1 MYGHPHWLI
10 IYLFRTHPLPAMIS
24 AMRMFAPTVR
34 ATPSGG
40 DLCTWPDVDGMFVQK
55 HLWISYRPRRS
66 RLEMFKSAVRHEI
79 YLISGCGPL
88 TSTLI
93 SDVNVSEVNEPF
105 STLWFPRQRSGQK
118 VVVLTRTQITSVFAE
133 SCMRYTCF
141 KMKLG
146 LVLTGLPPVKVQIF
160 KVNLYTFGCTT
171 IFLPH
176 PSQIRTSSGWQVH
189 IFFRGQK

>member
-10 IYLFRTHPLPAMIS
+10 IYSFRTHPLPAMIS

-34 ATPSGG
+34 ATLSGG

-88 TSTLI
+88 T
-93 SDVNVSEVNEPF
+93 VNEPF
-105 STLWFPRQRSGQK
+105 STLRFPRQRSGQK

-133 SCMRYTCF
+133 SCLRYTRDTPYRYRPGRAL
-141 KMKLG
+141 K
-146 LVLTGLPPVKVQIF
+146 
-160 KVNLYTFGCTT
+160 
-171 IFLPH
+171 
-176 PSQIRTSSGWQVH
+176 
-189 IFFRGQK
+189 